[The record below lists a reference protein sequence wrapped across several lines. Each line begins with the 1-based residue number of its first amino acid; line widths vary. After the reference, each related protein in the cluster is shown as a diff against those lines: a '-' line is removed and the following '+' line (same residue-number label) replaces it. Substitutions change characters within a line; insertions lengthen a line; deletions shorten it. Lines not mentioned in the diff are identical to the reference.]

1 MSHKITDP
9 KHPKYKINCNFILSN
24 YGINYIKNEEKN
36 FNYRQKN
43 AELIQKM
50 NGLIN
55 NLDKIDLENK
65 DEIIAQ
71 IKLKKKQNEEY
82 GNNYVNEVNKFF
94 LYYNTYN
101 NILYEG
107 CNKLHYFFFKRKN
120 FIKNEALFDMN
131 DDIQYKIAGM
141 FYDFSHNYEN
151 LLNLYKQDTQIID
164 DLYKKYGLNF
174 NK

>member
-55 NLDKIDLENK
+55 NLDKLEFENK

-71 IKLKKKQNEEY
+71 IKLKKN
-82 GNNYVNEVNKFF
+82 
-94 LYYNTYN
+94 
-101 NILYEG
+101 
-107 CNKLHYFFFKRKN
+107 RMKN
-120 FIKNEALFDMN
+120 ME
-131 DDIQYKIAGM
+131 
-141 FYDFSHNYEN
+141 
-151 LLNLYKQDTQIID
+151 IIT
-164 DLYKKYGLNF
+164 
-174 NK
+174 